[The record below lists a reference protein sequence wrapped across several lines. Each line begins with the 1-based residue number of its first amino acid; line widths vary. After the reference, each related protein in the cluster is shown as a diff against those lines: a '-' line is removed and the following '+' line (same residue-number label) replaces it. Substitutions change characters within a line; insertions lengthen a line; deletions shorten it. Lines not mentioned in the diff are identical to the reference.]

1 MPPPPDTTRH
11 GTPAPGPDAGRFGTD
26 RFGEADFAL
35 FQQRMQAKAG
45 IRLSEYKADQMCR
58 RIGALAQKSG
68 CGSFAAYASLVER
81 DAAHL
86 AEFRDRMTINVTEL
100 LRNPDRFG
108 ELTGA
113 VLPDLLARRPNA
125 PLSVWSAGCSYG
137 AEAYT
142 LALLL
147 HEASPGTAHL
157 ILGTDIDPAI
167 LARAAQPCFSDADVL
182 NLSSARLAAHFDRA
196 AEGHRPKPHL
206 RERVRFRPHDLLG
219 GPYPVAEYDLILCRN
234 VIIYFTDDAKDRI
247 ARGFFRAL
255 RPGGVL
261 FVGGTE
267 RLSDHR
273 ALGFELLRP
282 FFYRKP
288 LT

>member
-1 MPPPPDTTRH
+1 MSLPDILPAAPPPD
-11 GTPAPGPDAGRFGTD
+11 GFGPAEFAAFGRRMEARAGV
-26 RFGEADFAL
+26 
-35 FQQRMQAKAG
+35 
-45 IRLSEYKADQMCR
+45 RLGQYKADQMCR

-68 CGSFAAYASLVER
+68 CTSFAAYAALVER
-81 DAAHL
+81 DPARL

-100 LRNPDRFG
+100 LRNPDRFAD
-108 ELTGA
+108 LADA
-113 VLPDLLARRPNA
+113 VLPALLACRPNA

-142 LALLL
+142 LAMLL
-147 HEASPGTAHL
+147 HEISPALPHR

-167 LARAAQPCFSDADVL
+167 LARAARPCFSHADAV
-182 NLSSARLAAHFDRA
+182 NLSPARLGAHFHEAD
-196 AEGHRPKPHL
+196 GGFRPKPHL
-206 RERVRFRPHDLLG
+206 QSRVRFSPHDLLG
-219 GPYPVAEYDLILCRN
+219 TSYPQAEHDLIVCRN
-234 VIIYFTDDAKDRI
+234 VIIYFTDDAKERI

>member
-1 MPPPPDTTRH
+1 MPTLD
-11 GTPAPGPDAGRFGTD
+11 APTSPQASGGFT
-26 RFGEADFAL
+26 EADFAA
-35 FQQRMQAKAG
+35 FQQRMQAKTG
-45 IRLSEYKADQMCR
+45 IRLAEYKADQMCR

-68 CGSFAAYASLVER
+68 CASFAAYAALVER
-81 DAAHL
+81 DAAQR
-86 AEFRDRMTINVTEL
+86 AEFRDRMTINVTEM
-100 LRNPDRFG
+100 LRNPDRFA

-142 LALLL
+142 LAMLL
-147 HEASPGTAHL
+147 HEAAPALTHR

-167 LARAAQPCFSDADVL
+167 LARAARPCFSEADVF
-182 NLSSARLAAHFDRA
+182 NLSPARRAAHLDHSG
-196 AEGHRPKPHL
+196 EGYRPKAHL
-206 RERVRFRPHDLLG
+206 QGRVRFAPHDLLG
-219 GPYPVAEYDLILCRN
+219 ASYPHAEHDLIVCRN

-247 ARGFFRAL
+247 ARGFLRAL

-282 FFYRKP
+282 FFYRRP
-288 LT
+288 IT

>member
-1 MPPPPDTTRH
+1 MPTLD
-11 GTPAPGPDAGRFGTD
+11 TPAPVG
-26 RFGEADFAL
+26 FGEADFAL
-35 FQQRMQAKAG
+35 FQQRMQAKTG

-58 RIGALAQKSG
+58 RIGALARQSG
-68 CGSFAAYASLVER
+68 CDSFAAYAALVER
-81 DAAHL
+81 EPGQL

-100 LRNPDRFG
+100 LRNPDRFA
-108 ELTGA
+108 ELTEA
-113 VLPDLLARRPNA
+113 VLPDLLARRPNS

-147 HEASPGTAHL
+147 HEASPATAHR
-157 ILGTDIDPAI
+157 ILGTDIDPAV
-167 LARAAQPCFSDADVL
+167 LGRAARPCFSDADVM
-182 NLSSARLAAHFDRA
+182 NLSPARLAAHFNHSGD
-196 AEGHRPKPHL
+196 GYRPRPHL
-206 RERVRFRPHDLLG
+206 QGRIRFAPHDLLG
-219 GPYPVAEYDLILCRN
+219 GSYPNAEHDLIVCRN

-247 ARGFFRAL
+247 ARGFLRAL

-288 LT
+288 LA

>member
-1 MPPPPDTTRH
+1 MPPSALSGP
-11 GTPAPGPDAGRFGTD
+11 GTAGFS
-26 RFGEADFAL
+26 EADFAL
-35 FQQRMQAKAG
+35 FQQRVQAKTG
-45 IRLSEYKADQMCR
+45 IRLAEYKADQMCR
-58 RIGALAQKSG
+58 RIGALAQQSG
-68 CGSFAAYASLVER
+68 CASFAAYAALVER
-81 DAAHL
+81 DPATL

-100 LRNPDRFG
+100 LRNPDRFA
-108 ELTGA
+108 ELTEA
-113 VLPDLLARRPNA
+113 VLPDLLAQRPNA

-142 LALLL
+142 LAMLL
-147 HEASPGTAHL
+147 HEACPARMHR
-157 ILGTDIDPAI
+157 ILGTDIDPAV
-167 LARAAQPCFSDADVL
+167 LARAARPCFSPADVV
-182 NLSSARLAAHFDRA
+182 NLAPARLAAHFDQSSD
-196 AEGHRPKPHL
+196 GCRPKPHL
-206 RERVRFRPHDLLG
+206 QVRVRFAPHDLLG
-219 GPYPVAEYDLILCRN
+219 QSYPQAEHDLIVCRN
-234 VIIYFTDDAKDRI
+234 VTIYFTEDAKDRI

>member
-1 MPPPPDTTRH
+1 MPTLDAPIPPPASC
-11 GTPAPGPDAGRFGTD
+11 GFS
-26 RFGEADFAL
+26 EADFAV
-35 FQQRMQAKAG
+35 FQQRMQAKTG
-45 IRLSEYKADQMCR
+45 IRLAEYKADQMCR
-58 RIGALAQKSG
+58 RIGSLAQQSG
-68 CGSFAAYASLVER
+68 CASFAAYAALVER
-81 DAAHL
+81 DPSRLAA
-86 AEFRDRMTINVTEL
+86 FRDRMTINVTEL
-100 LRNPDRFG
+100 LRNPDRFA

-125 PLSVWSAGCSYG
+125 TLSVWSAGCSYG

-142 LALLL
+142 LAMLL
-147 HEASPGTAHL
+147 HEAAPALTHR

-167 LARAAQPCFSDADVL
+167 LARAARPCFSDADVL
-182 NLSSARLAAHFDRA
+182 NLSPARRTAHFDQS
-196 AEGHRPKPHL
+196 GDGYRPKPHL
-206 RERVRFRPHDLLG
+206 QGRVRFAPHDLLG
-219 GPYPVAEYDLILCRN
+219 SSYPSAEHDLIVCRN
-234 VIIYFTDDAKDRI
+234 VIIYFTDEAKDRI
-247 ARGFFRAL
+247 ARGFLRAL

-273 ALGFELLRP
+273 ALGFEMLRP

>member
-1 MPPPPDTTRH
+1 MPTPNA
-11 GTPAPGPDAGRFGTD
+11 PAPSPVGLSAAGFS
-26 RFGEADFAL
+26 EADFAL
-35 FQQRMQAKAG
+35 FQQRMQAKTG
-45 IRLSEYKADQMCR
+45 IRLAEYKADQMCR
-58 RIGALAQKSG
+58 RIGALARQSG
-68 CGSFAAYASLVER
+68 CASFDAYAALVEC
-81 DAAHL
+81 DAARL

-100 LRNPDRFG
+100 LRNPDRFA

-113 VLPDLLARRPNA
+113 VLPDLLARRPAA

-147 HEASPGTAHL
+147 HEARPAPMHR

-167 LARAAQPCFSDADVL
+167 LARAMHPRFSDADVL
-182 NLSSARLAAHFDRA
+182 NLSPARLDAHFDRCA
-196 AEGHRPKPHL
+196 DGHRPKPHL
-206 RERVRFRPHDLLG
+206 QSRVRFAPHDLLG
-219 GPYPVAEYDLILCRN
+219 GPYPNAEYDLILCRN
-234 VIIYFTDDAKDRI
+234 VIIYFTDEAKDRI
-247 ARGFFRAL
+247 ARGFLRAL

-288 LT
+288 LA